1 MEMVELQEE
10 WLESRQ
16 EQHDIELP
24 VDDVEEK

>member
-10 WLESRQ
+10 WLEFQQ
-16 EQHDIELP
+16 EQHDIDLP